1 MYSLNPSFDNSSRRD
16 INISLENK
24 KLNSNR
30 YTISNSI
37 TKYNLITSDKK
48 KKNSKN
54 TISSIEIYGK
64 RMSKNINK
72 RRTMENNGEN
82 EEAITVIN
90 NKDEDK
96 YSIITLDKNGTVNI
110 FKNKKQKTLF
120 NLYNINNI
128 DNKYKTLDFFSV
140 GFPYFIVVNDL
151 YYCITTD
158 HGLFVLSKNND

>member
-1 MYSLNPSFDNSSRRD
+1 
-16 INISLENK
+16 
-24 KLNSNR
+24 
-30 YTISNSI
+30 
-37 TKYNLITSDKK
+37 
-48 KKNSKN
+48 
-54 TISSIEIYGK
+54 
-64 RMSKNINK
+64 
-72 RRTMENNGEN
+72 MENNGEN